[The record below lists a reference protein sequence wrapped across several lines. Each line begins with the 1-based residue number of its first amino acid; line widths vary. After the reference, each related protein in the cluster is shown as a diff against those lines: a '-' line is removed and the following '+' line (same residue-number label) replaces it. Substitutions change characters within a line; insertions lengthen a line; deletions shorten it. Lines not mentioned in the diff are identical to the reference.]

1 MDRVGQI
8 EQKQVEF
15 EVKAAMMDEGQ
26 YAGTF
31 EGYAAGIL
39 NLDSTG
45 DVIMPG
51 AFTEDLGRFLKEG
64 VIVWQH
70 DWMQPIGVPLEVRED
85 GYGLFTKGRI
95 SKTTKGEEAM
105 TLIRDRVIKKLS
117 IGYQV
122 LDYEMVDRNGLMAA
136 TDRVA
141 MPIDKR
147 ARILSDF
154 DLSGRRQVALLKKL
168 KLFEYSPVT
177 VPANNNAIITDAKSL
192 LTGLTFAQHSEAV
205 LTAVDGLHQRISEIT
220 ELRRKQ
226 DRMPNPEHG
235 RLCMGMAEDLEKACG
250 RMRKLAEELGY
261 MPESAP
267 MEGDGMPM
275 ADEKPW
281 PKPYTEEERER
292 MKAED
297 EAKAA
302 QIADARRAYA
312 EFLRLEANL

>member
-1 MDRVGQI
+1 MERIGQV

-15 EVKAAMMDEGQ
+15 EVKATEMDGGQ

-31 EGYAAGIL
+31 SGYAAGIL

-51 AFTEDLGRFLKEG
+51 AFTDDLGRFLKDG

-70 DWMQPIGVPLEVRED
+70 DWMQPIGVPLDAKED

-95 SKTTKGEEAM
+95 SRTPKGEEVM
-105 TLIRDRVIKKLS
+105 TLIRDGVIKKLS

-122 LDYEMVDRNGLMAA
+122 QDYEMVDRNGLMAA
-136 TDRVA
+136 ADRLA
-141 MPIDKR
+141 MPMEKR
-147 ARILSDF
+147 ARLMSEF
-154 DLSGRRQVALLKKL
+154 DTSGRRQVALLKKL

-177 VPANNNAIITDAKSL
+177 VPANQNAIITDAKHL

-205 LTAVDGLHQRISEIT
+205 QNAVDGLHQRISEIT

-226 DRMPNPEHG
+226 DRMPNPDHG
-235 RLCMGMAEDLEKACG
+235 RLCMGLAEDLEKACG

-261 MPESAP
+261 LPESAP
-267 MEGDGMPM
+267 MEGDGYGE
-275 ADEKPW
+275 DKPY
-281 PKPYTEEERER
+281 PKPYTPEERER

-302 QIADARRAYA
+302 QVAEARRAYA
-312 EFLRLEANL
+312 EFLRMEANL

>member
-26 YAGTF
+26 YAGIF

-51 AFTEDLGRFLKEG
+51 AFTDDLGRFLKEG

-95 SKTTKGEEAM
+95 SKTAKGEEAM

-122 LDYEMVDRNGLMAA
+122 QEYEMVDRNGLMAA
-136 TDRVA
+136 VDRLA
-141 MPIDKR
+141 MPMDKR

-154 DLSGRRQVALLKKL
+154 DMSGRRQVALLKKL

-177 VPANNNAIITDAKSL
+177 VPANQNAIITDAKSL

-220 ELRRKQ
+220 ELRKSQ

-250 RMRKLAEELGY
+250 RMRKLADELGY

-267 MEGDGMPM
+267 MEGDGYGE
-275 ADEKPW
+275 DKPY
-281 PKPYTEEERER
+281 PKPFTEEERER
-292 MKAED
+292 MKGED

-302 QIADARRAYA
+302 QITDARRAYA